1 MLIDRWS
8 AEIFINNGEQ
18 VMSLTYHTD
27 LSADGIEFLA
37 DGAVTMDA
45 AAYILAMQ

>member
-18 VMSLTYHTD
+18 VMSLTYYTD
-27 LSADGIEFLA
+27 LSAEGIEFLA
-37 DGAVTMDA
+37 DGTVTLDA
-45 AAYILAMQ
+45 AAYRLAKK

>member
-18 VMSLTYHTD
+18 VMSLTYYTD
-27 LSADGIEFLA
+27 LSADGIEFIT
-37 DGAVTMDA
+37 DGTVIMDA
-45 AAYILAMQ
+45 SAYRLAKK